1 MVVVPVV
8 VSVQTQ
14 IPSVPLELH
23 PALVVYLSHVPLVI
37 HLAPS
42 VVQVLIILQAKVV
55 VPPVIS
61 SHVLT
66 LQDPGAPPVP
76 STH

>member
-1 MVVVPVV
+1 VVVVPVV
-8 VSVQTQ
+8 VSVQAQ

-23 PALVVYLSHVPLVI
+23 PVLVVYLSHVPLVI
-37 HLAPS
+37 HLIPS
-42 VVQVLIILQAKVV
+42 VVQVLIILQAAIV
-55 VPPVIS
+55 VPPVMS

-66 LQDPGAPPVP
+66 LQVPAAPPVP